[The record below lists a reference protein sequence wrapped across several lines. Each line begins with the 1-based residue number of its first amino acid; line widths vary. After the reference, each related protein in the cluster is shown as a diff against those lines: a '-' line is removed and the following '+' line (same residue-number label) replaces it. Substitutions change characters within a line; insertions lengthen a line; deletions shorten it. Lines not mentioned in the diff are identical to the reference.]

1 MIMIENATIDN
12 IKRLLEIEKY
22 SFGEDSYPL
31 SKRAFL
37 YHIKK
42 GDRVFVA
49 KNGEKISGYVLIF
62 RYSKSFR
69 IYSIATS
76 KECRGKGVAKKL
88 INFCMDRAK
97 KEGKET
103 ISLEVAESNKKAR
116 ELYESFGF
124 REYRAIPSYYPQGD
138 TGYKMRAKL

>member
-1 MIMIENATIDN
+1 MIDIKTATTKNID
-12 IKRLLEIEKY
+12 RLLEIEKH

-37 YHIKK
+37 YHLKK
-42 GDRVFVA
+42 DNRVFVA
-49 KNGEKISGYVLIF
+49 KNGDKISGYVLIF

-88 INFCMDRAK
+88 ISFCMEKAK
-97 KEGKET
+97 QEGKEH
-103 ISLEVAESNKKAR
+103 ISLEVADSNEKAKK
-116 ELYESFGF
+116 LYESFGF
-124 REYRAIPSYYPQGD
+124 REYRAIENYYPNGD